1 MIYKMSQTK
10 TNYEEWSKWY
20 DIIYN
25 LISPNDLEFYKSFM
39 TSKTKNI
46 LEMGI
51 GTGRVPLSCLENK
64 VNWIGV
70 DDSQDML
77 NVCESNIKIKQPLQG
92 IITLIK
98 EDMKKLDI
106 RENNNATNNKLHDL
120 VIYPSYSLMN
130 AGTENNQ
137 TEALC
142 IGSKHLNKDGLLIFD
157 LHNPNLYK
165 PNKKYSFV
173 IKKILNK
180 QSYEIYSKS
189 EVDYKK
195 RIHKNYLKIK
205 IKDLSVELFSI
216 ENFLYIE
223 DVIRITDEIGLEIID
238 IFGDYHKG
246 KYDENSNEMIF
257 ICKKRKFY

>member
-10 TNYEEWSKWY
+10 TNYKEWSKWY

-51 GTGRVPLSCLENK
+51 GTGRVPLSCLKNK

-98 EDMKKLDI
+98 EDMKKLDL
-106 RENNNATNNKLHDL
+106 RENNSATNNKLHDL

-137 TEALC
+137 TKALC

-165 PNKKYSFV
+165 SNKKYSFV

-205 IKDLSVELFSI
+205 IRDLSVELFSI